1 MLNKYIES
9 LESIKLLPYSYKR
22 YGYIVLVLSVP
33 IALGIIYSVNSIWV
47 IENRKAFWG
56 ESPIIIFFNSLIAIG
71 LSLLVFSKEKIE
83 DEMVRALRFK
93 SFLYGVYMFVIAI
106 LAFPLFSNITIL
118 VTGAPMQL
126 KDLGGHAALN
136 LLLLGV
142 LITFRVRMLLERK
155 RP

>member
-22 YGYIVLVLSVP
+22 YGYIVLILSVP
-33 IALGIIYSVNSIWV
+33 TVLGIIYSVNSIWD

-83 DEMVRALRFK
+83 DEMVQALRFK
-93 SFLYGVYMFVIAI
+93 SFVYGVYVFVILI
-106 LAFPLFSNITIL
+106 LAFPLFSNITNL
-118 VTGAPMQL
+118 LTGASMQL
-126 KDLGGHAALN
+126 KDLSGHAALN
-136 LLLLGV
+136 LLLFG
-142 LITFRVRMLLERK
+142 IAMKFRVRMYLEKK
-155 RP
+155 RS